1 MRTPDELDGVSW
13 LNYLKDAVE
22 REAGIQWTP
31 PGYMVGVWVKQ
42 LMKLR
47 DEGVNPYQLAL
58 ALDLVALRWERY
70 CLKSPWEL
78 LTPGM
83 LFYAFRSLV
92 RPELFWRSVWF
103 SRFAET
109 GDEVKYLAYWL
120 TQFEAA
126 LAAQFRNTRRFPLVR
141 FDNALAL
148 VKLAVLVGAL
158 AFGLDDFAGENA
170 NVVRRQFRADF
181 LQFRW

>member
-126 LAAQFRNTRRFPLVR
+126 LAADPGTRGKS
-141 FDNALAL
+141 ALQQTAEQRL
-148 VKLAVLVGAL
+148 KVVEEKTRLQDKPPTFHYHWLKGWM
-158 AFGLDDFAGENA
+158 DDA
-170 NVVRRQFRADF
+170 RRT
-181 LQFRW
+181 